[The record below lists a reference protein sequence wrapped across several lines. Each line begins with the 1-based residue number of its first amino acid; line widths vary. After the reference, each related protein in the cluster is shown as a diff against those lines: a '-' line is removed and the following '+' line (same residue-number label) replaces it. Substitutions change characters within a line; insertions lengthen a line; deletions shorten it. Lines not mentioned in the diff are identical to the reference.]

1 VRAAVEAFSQE
12 IDECTAKLASLRR
25 AANDRKEADGKELP
39 EADSSATQ
47 EGRAAAA
54 ATEAVGGSPPGK
66 APSRGE
72 AAAADSGRAAVSE
85 RCSARRHTED
95 AGETSACVALPGGP
109 RAAVSSHSPAH
120 SSALRQMVAL
130 LGEQDA
136 ASRRRGFKE
145 LERQWHPDKCQ
156 DVDPDVATAVFQF
169 VSSKKDHVLNMN
181 A

>member
-1 VRAAVEAFSQE
+1 MRDLASAVSRSDEVRAAVEAFSQE

-47 EGRAAAA
+47 EGRATAA
-54 ATEAVGGSPPGK
+54 ATEAVGGSPGK

-72 AAAADSGRAAVSE
+72 AAAADSGRAAEE
-85 RCSARRHTED
+85 RCSALHTN

-120 SSALRQMVAL
+120 SSALRQMVA
-130 LGEQDA
+130 GE
-136 ASRRRGFKE
+136 
-145 LERQWHPDKCQ
+145 
-156 DVDPDVATAVFQF
+156 VFG
-169 VSSKKDHVLNMN
+169 
-181 A
+181 